1 MTNEV
6 TQKTTSDEQNVS
18 SSNGLEVY
26 PKLRFKNASG
36 QAYTE
41 WKKNKLVNFLSPR
54 VEKQTPTK
62 DAPLM
67 AFTAENG
74 VTDKGE
80 RYDRSFLVKSD
91 DKLYKR
97 TEFND
102 FIYSSNNLDVGSIG
116 LNKFGTAVISDV
128 YEIFKVNDKAM
139 PDFVSEL
146 IQRPYTLS
154 RILRYRQG
162 CLYGQYKIYADDF
175 LSVDVFAPSL
185 DEQRKINN
193 FLTAI
198 DARIEKQRQL
208 VEALK
213 KYKRGYFQ
221 RIISNLDTSE
231 YLISD
236 IVEEYNKKTKI
247 QHEYPI
253 LSSTMS
259 GIKLQ
264 NDYFNKQAASEDTVG
279 YKIVPNGYFTY
290 RSMSDTGEFHFNLQ
304 DVIENGIVSPA
315 YPVFKVVGNNSEF
328 VEYILNETDEIK
340 SQLLIKKEGGTRYAL
355 SFSKF
360 KSLRI
365 SLPSHDIQD
374 QFVKQLN
381 LIDKTLNIA
390 VNTYENLQKMKKGFL
405 QQMFI

>member
-1 MTNEV
+1 MFD
-6 TQKTTSDEQNVS
+6 Q
-18 SSNGLEVY
+18 
-26 PKLRFKNASG
+26 
-36 QAYTE
+36 
-41 WKKNKLVNFLSPR
+41 
-54 VEKQTPTK
+54 
-62 DAPLM
+62 
-67 AFTAENG
+67 
-74 VTDKGE
+74 
-80 RYDRSFLVKSD
+80 
-91 DKLYKR
+91 
-97 TEFND
+97 
-102 FIYSSNNLDVGSIG
+102 
-116 LNKFGTAVISDV
+116 
-128 YEIFKVNDKAM
+128 
-139 PDFVSEL
+139 
-146 IQRPYTLS
+146 
-154 RILRYRQG
+154 
-162 CLYGQYKIYADDF
+162 
-175 LSVDVFAPSL
+175 
-185 DEQRKINN
+185 
-193 FLTAI
+193 
-198 DARIEKQRQL
+198 RIEKQRLL
-208 VEALK
+208 VESLK

-221 RIISNLDTSE
+221 RIISAFDTHE
-231 YLISD
+231 YMVSD

-247 QHEYPI
+247 QNEYPI

-365 SLPSHDIQD
+365 SLPSHEIQD

>member
-1 MTNEV
+1 MGIFF
-6 TQKTTSDEQNVS
+6 S
-18 SSNGLEVY
+18 SFNGLEAR
-26 PKLRFKNASG
+26 LRFPEFEGKTYNKIKLKELSG
-36 QAYTE
+36 NISSGKS
-41 WKKNKLVNFLSPR
+41 KKNKGCV
-54 VEKQTPTK
+54 
-62 DAPLM
+62 PL
-67 AFTAENG
+67 
-74 VTDKGE
+74 
-80 RYDRSFLVKSD
+80 Y
-91 DKLYKR
+91 
-97 TEFND
+97 
-102 FIYSSNNLDVGSIG
+102 GSTGIIG
-116 LNKFGTAVISDV
+116 LCAVPEYTGKKILVARVGANAGFVNLVEEDCGVSDNTLVILDTHKYVIKWLYYHLNFYDLKKLIFGSGQPLITGGELQNIDCTFPSL
-128 YEIFKVNDKAM
+128 
-139 PDFVSEL
+139 SE
-146 IQRPYTLS
+146 Q
-154 RILRYRQG
+154 Q
-162 CLYGQYKIYADDF
+162 KIADF
-175 LSVDVFAPSL
+175 LSLVD
-185 DEQRKINN
+185 Q
-193 FLTAI
+193 
-198 DARIEKQRQL
+198 RIEKQRLL
-208 VEALK
+208 VESLK

-221 RIISNLDTSE
+221 RIISAFDTHE
-231 YLISD
+231 YMVSD

-247 QHEYPI
+247 QNEYPL

-360 KSLRI
+360 KSLII
-365 SLPSHDIQD
+365 SLPSHEIQD

>member
-1 MTNEV
+1 MGIFF
-6 TQKTTSDEQNVS
+6 S
-18 SSNGLEVY
+18 SFNGLEVY

-213 KYKRGYFQ
+213 KYKRGLLSAIFERKLEFSSSTWHSVALSECCNGFDNLRKPISSELREKGTIPYYGANGIQDYVKNYIFDGEYILLAEDGGHFDDFTNSSIAQ
-221 RIISNLDTSE
+221 YITGKSWVNNHAHILQAKPGYNNKYIYYTLVHKDIRKYINGTSRAKLNQEDMWQIKIITPD
-231 YLISD
+231 ISTQNKIARFMTAID
-236 IVEEYNKKTKI
+236 EKISQEEYNLF
-247 QHEYPI
+247 Q
-253 LSSTMS
+253 
-259 GIKLQ
+259 
-264 NDYFNKQAASEDTVG
+264 F
-279 YKIVPNGYFTY
+279 YKIKRG
-290 RSMSDTGEFHFNLQ
+290 L
-304 DVIENGIVSPA
+304 
-315 YPVFKVVGNNSEF
+315 
-328 VEYILNETDEIK
+328 
-340 SQLLIKKEGGTRYAL
+340 
-355 SFSKF
+355 
-360 KSLRI
+360 
-365 SLPSHDIQD
+365 
-374 QFVKQLN
+374 
-381 LIDKTLNIA
+381 
-390 VNTYENLQKMKKGFL
+390 L

>member
-1 MTNEV
+1 
-6 TQKTTSDEQNVS
+6 
-18 SSNGLEVY
+18 
-26 PKLRFKNASG
+26 
-36 QAYTE
+36 
-41 WKKNKLVNFLSPR
+41 
-54 VEKQTPTK
+54 
-62 DAPLM
+62 M

-213 KYKRGYFQ
+213 KYKRGVKSCIFSQHSSWNRDTADKLAHIATGSSNTQDSVADGKFPFFIRSANVARSNKYIFDGEAVLTIGDGQIGKVFHYINGKFDCHQRVYMITDFRKISGRYFYHFFSTFFYERAMKMSAKNTVDSVRMEMIAKMPIYYPSQ
-221 RIISNLDTSE
+221 EQQNKIVSLLDALDT
-231 YLISD
+231 
-236 IVEEYNKKTKI
+236 KI
-247 QHEYPI
+247 MDEHQEQE
-253 LSSTMS
+253 
-259 GIKLQ
+259 KL
-264 NDYFNKQAASEDTVG
+264 ELV
-279 YKIVPNGYFTY
+279 
-290 RSMSDTGEFHFNLQ
+290 
-304 DVIENGIVSPA
+304 
-315 YPVFKVVGNNSEF
+315 
-328 VEYILNETDEIK
+328 
-340 SQLLIKKEGGTRYAL
+340 
-355 SFSKF
+355 
-360 KSLRI
+360 
-365 SLPSHDIQD
+365 
-374 QFVKQLN
+374 
-381 LIDKTLNIA
+381 
-390 VNTYENLQKMKKGFL
+390 KKGLL

>member
-41 WKKNKLVNFLSPR
+41 WKKNKLVNFVSPR

-213 KYKRGYFQ
+213 KYKRGLLSAIFDHISGNEKTTLGSICNITTGKLDANAMVDGGAYRFYTCAKEYFQ
-221 RIISNLDTSE
+221 IDT
-231 YLISD
+231 YAFDTDALLISG
-236 IVEEYNKKTKI
+236 N
-247 QHEYPI
+247 
-253 LSSTMS
+253 
-259 GIKLQ
+259 GA
-264 NDYFNKQAASEDTVG
+264 NVG
-279 YKIVPNGYFTY
+279 YIHHYNGKFNAYQRTYVLDSFKKNIMYIYYYLEAKLHPRIEAEKKAGNTPYIVLSTLSDMEIIVPNPTKQE
-290 RSMSDTGEFHFNLQ
+290 S
-304 DVIENGIVSPA
+304 IA
-315 YPVFKVVGNNSEF
+315 
-328 VEYILNETDEIK
+328 
-340 SQLLIKKEGGTRYAL
+340 QLLCKFDKFIKAESYTLELY
-355 SFSKF
+355 
-360 KSLRI
+360 
-365 SLPSHDIQD
+365 Q
-374 QFVKQLN
+374 KQKDGL
-381 LIDKTLNIA
+381 
-390 VNTYENLQKMKKGFL
+390 L